1 MWCAM
6 HDAVQRAVE
15 ALALHNLVVRVVLTL
30 CAAVL
35 VYPLALAWLVVVAR
49 RLDRVSVR
57 AVARGAVL
65 IVLALAASRVFA
77 HLVVDPRP
85 YLVTHTAPL
94 TPTARD
100 NGFPSDHVLLA
111 AALAVSLWWLD
122 RRWLPA
128 FAAGVV
134 LVMLGRLGVGAHHTL
149 DVLGSVVIVVGAA
162 LVAAALPL
170 PVRWSRPVVAALRR
184 QGVTSSGVDIRR
196 GPPV

>member
-134 LVMLGRLGVGAHHTL
+134 LV
-149 DVLGSVVIVVGAA
+149 IGAA